1 MKLPD
6 GPYNPKE
13 TESRIYSAWEQS
25 GYFNP
30 DNLPGERPET
40 YVVYM
45 PLPNVT
51 GSLHMG
57 HALNNT
63 LQDIVIRFHRMRGKR
78 TLWLPGTDHA
88 GISTQYVVDKALRKE
103 GVSRFE
109 LGREKFIERV
119 WKWKEEYGE
128 IIYGQLRNLGVSAD
142 WSRKRF
148 TMDPAY
154 AEDVMKAFAHYHEK
168 GLLYRGLRTV
178 NWCPRCGTT
187 LSDLELEYADE
198 KTHLWH
204 FIYPLADGS
213 GEVRVAT
220 TRPETMLGDTA
231 IAVNP
236 TDPRWKA
243 LIGKTVRLP
252 IQEREIPIVGDPSI
266 ETEFGT
272 GAVKVTPAHDLTD
285 FELSKRHNLPLLQ
298 VIDERGK
305 MTAAAGAEFEG
316 LKTSEAREKVV
327 QKMKDLGLF
336 EKEEPYEH
344 RVTTCGRCGHAIEP
358 IPSMQWF
365 LKMKDLAEKAL
376 AAVTEKKV
384 SIRPENFERT
394 YTTWLENVRDWTISR
409 QIWWGHRLPVWFCER
424 EPEKYAVASEK
435 PASCPVCGTCGMKQ
449 SEDVLD
455 TWFSSALWPFA
466 GLRKEDRA
474 RYYPGDTLIT
484 ARDIVNLWV
493 ARMVFSGLEF
503 MGAAPFSNVLINGTI
518 LNKEGRRMSKSLG
531 TGVDPL
537 KYIADFGADATRFA
551 VVWQATGQDI
561 KWDESAVAA
570 GKKFMNKLW
579 NAAKFVLANSEGG
592 PAGEPR
598 AETDADAAILS
609 ALETARKK
617 VESAILDFDMS
628 EGLKTLYD
636 FFWHDFCDV
645 YIEKSKPQLAAD
657 GTRETTARIL
667 LHVLAE
673 SLALLHPYLPF
684 ITEEIYGA
692 LPERNAELLM
702 VADIRA

>member
-1 MKLPD
+1 MNILIVAGGNGTRLWPASRQKK
-6 GPYNPKE
+6 PKQLLTFLNDKTLLQNTYE
-13 TESRIYSAWEQS
+13 RFSSKIPAKNVYVATAERYASSIQKQ
-25 GYFNP
+25 
-30 DNLPGERPET
+30 LPGVPYKNYSLEPVLRDRAPAIGLAALIMDHDHPNSVFATSWSDSHIEPKKKYLDILRKAEKFLSHHPEMIINVGVKPSFPHT
-40 YVVYM
+40 GLGYIEQGKKIANKEGLAVFQAQSFKEK
-45 PLPNVT
+45 PN
-51 GSLHMG
+51 
-57 HALNNT
+57 HALAKKFLAKKTYLWNT
-63 LQDIVIRFHRMRGKR
+63 GM
-78 TLWLPGTDHA
+78 
-88 GISTQYVVDKALRKE
+88 
-103 GVSRFE
+103 
-109 LGREKFIERV
+109 FIERV

-394 YTTWLENVRDWTISR
+394 YMTWLENVRDWTISR

-455 TWFSSALWPFA
+455 TWFSSALWPFSA
-466 GLRKEDRA
+466 PWELESTHSRPSSRRCHSLRGA
-474 RYYPGDTLIT
+474 RVVLLALSPG
-484 ARDIVNLWV
+484 
-493 ARMVFSGLEF
+493 
-503 MGAAPFSNVLINGTI
+503 
-518 LNKEGRRMSKSLG
+518 
-531 TGVDPL
+531 
-537 KYIADFGADATRFA
+537 
-551 VVWQATGQDI
+551 
-561 KWDESAVAA
+561 
-570 GKKFMNKLW
+570 
-579 NAAKFVLANSEGG
+579 
-592 PAGEPR
+592 
-598 AETDADAAILS
+598 
-609 ALETARKK
+609 K
-617 VESAILDFDMS
+617 VE
-628 EGLKTLYD
+628 
-636 FFWHDFCDV
+636 
-645 YIEKSKPQLAAD
+645 
-657 GTRETTARIL
+657 
-667 LHVLAE
+667 
-673 SLALLHPYLPF
+673 
-684 ITEEIYGA
+684 
-692 LPERNAELLM
+692 
-702 VADIRA
+702 